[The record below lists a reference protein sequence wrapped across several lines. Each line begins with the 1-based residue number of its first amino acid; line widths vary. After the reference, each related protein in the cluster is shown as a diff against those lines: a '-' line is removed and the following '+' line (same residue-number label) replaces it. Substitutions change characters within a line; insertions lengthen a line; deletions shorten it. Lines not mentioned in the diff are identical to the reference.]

1 MPDSKC
7 YAYIVPTAGSVV
19 KPFPNSQPTDPG
31 PSCTRNLRGAQL
43 NQLPTVQII
52 PFFSVNCYGV
62 VPEELLEP
70 FVVCLR
76 AFAPKILFFQ
86 PTPQRGNGWESHF
99 GSLCH
104 CALSFSGGTA
114 PGRCYL
120 KLIGLQK
127 IICRFNGIFFLCIDP
142 PCCQINISQAA
153 PFVIV
158 DVYPFHVATLPE

>member
-1 MPDSKC
+1 MFQFTEENPLNGRIPDSKC

-76 AFAPKILFFQ
+76 AIAPKILLFQ
-86 PTPQRGNGWESHF
+86 PTPQRGNGLEGHF

-104 CALSFSGGTA
+104 FVLSFSRHCPAGAVCDILCVFFFKAVPFPPFCTKH
-114 PGRCYL
+114 YFD
-120 KLIGLQK
+120 IVK
-127 IICRFNGIFFLCIDP
+127 ILFASLY
-142 PCCQINISQAA
+142 S
-153 PFVIV
+153 FVC
-158 DVYPFHVATLPE
+158 